1 MIEMLQRRASDT
13 HTDRTRCLER
23 QREVE
28 IPELAR
34 GTVQPSVFI
43 APYFYINRILFYLVL
58 KPIIYALN
66 NYIYTIRNEIDY
78 RNNLSK
84 FRKTLRLQYFLC
96 YKITRSYQ
104 VRTAKIDGLKQ
115 SRQLSK
121 SFIS

>member
-1 MIEMLQRRASDT
+1 
-13 HTDRTRCLER
+13 
-23 QREVE
+23 VE

-34 GTVQPSVFI
+34 GTVQSSVFI
-43 APYFYINRILFYLVL
+43 ASYFDIKQILFYLVL

-78 RNNLSK
+78 SNNLSK

-104 VRTAKIDGLKQ
+104 ARTAKIDGLKQ